1 MKIAIPRERKTLEG
15 RIALTPQ
22 AVSALVEAGHE
33 VYIENEAGQLSGY
46 TNQNYQEAGA
56 HISADLASIYQ
67 ADLIV
72 KVKEPMPQ
80 ELALLNSSQILF
92 CYLHLA
98 AYPQVLQQL
107 LEKKVTALAF
117 ETLTVNEKLPLLSP
131 MSAIAGRLAV
141 QLAMQYLQKNQGGAG
156 VLLGGDFNVYQR
168 GCVLVLGAGI
178 AGSQAAL
185 LASALG
191 ANVYVLDKS
200 QAALDALLVQD
211 KNIQAAIFDESFLAE
226 LLPSVDVVIGAV
238 LVKGANAPKLLSQH
252 LQQKLAKGRVMV
264 DIAIDQGGCIDGI
277 QATDWQ
283 QPIYW
288 KNGLGYI
295 AVTNMPAAVPR
306 TATQLLSNAILPYV
320 LALARGDLATH
331 DALQTAIAVNNGQ
344 IVHPALKNL
353 NL

>member
-1 MKIAIPRERKTLEG
+1 MRIGIPRERKILEA
-15 RIALTPQ
+15 RVALTPK
-22 AVSALVEAGHE
+22 AVFALIKAGHD

-56 HISADLASIYQ
+56 HIAAGLEDIYQ

-72 KVKEPMPQ
+72 KVKEPTPE
-80 ELALLNSSQILF
+80 ELILLKPSQKLF

-98 AYPQVLQQL
+98 AYPKVLKQL
-107 LEKKVTALAF
+107 LNNKVTALAF
-117 ETLTVNEKLPLLSP
+117 ETLTVNGALPLLAP

-185 LASALG
+185 LAAALG
-191 ANVYVLDKS
+191 TKVYVLDKS
-200 QAALDALLVQD
+200 QAALDKLLKQD
-211 KNIQAAIFDESFLAE
+211 KRICVDIFSEDKLQQI
-226 LLPSVDVVIGAV
+226 LPKADAVIGAV
-238 LVKGANAPKLLSQH
+238 LVKGANAPKLLTLD

-264 DIAIDQGGCIDGI
+264 DIAIDQGGCIEGI

-320 LALARGDLATH
+320 LALANGELLTNQ
-331 DALQTAIAVNNGQ
+331 ALQSAIAVNNGQ
-344 IVHPALKNL
+344 IVHTALKNL
-353 NL
+353 NQ